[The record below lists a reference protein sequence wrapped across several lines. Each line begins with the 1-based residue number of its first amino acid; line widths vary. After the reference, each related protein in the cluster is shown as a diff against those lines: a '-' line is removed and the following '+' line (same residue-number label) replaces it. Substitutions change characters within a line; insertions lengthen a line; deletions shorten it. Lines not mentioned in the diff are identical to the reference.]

1 MYMVQTPWIVA
12 ASISAHATARPSA
25 LFDDWFR
32 SATLRE
38 HDPEKACPGL
48 DPGWEP
54 VFGKRSCSSNKLEQD
69 DDSKKSHPALAH
81 PLSGSAS
88 EGSERRSPGTLGREV
103 PGLLYPGSPLIPG
116 WTAEPGRYQPFG
128 GALVR

>member
-1 MYMVQTPWIVA
+1 MIRKSGPRF
-12 ASISAHATARPSA
+12 S
-25 LFDDWFR
+25 
-32 SATLRE
+32 
-38 HDPEKACPGL
+38 EKTML
-48 DPGWEP
+48 
-54 VFGKRSCSSNKLEQD
+54 KNKMLEQD

-116 WTAEPGRYQPFG
+116 
-128 GALVR
+128 

>member
-1 MYMVQTPWIVA
+1 MAKALRVLSEPPWA
-12 ASISAHATARPSA
+12 PTE
-25 LFDDWFR
+25 L
-32 SATLRE
+32 E
-38 HDPEKACPGL
+38 HDPEK
-48 DPGWEP
+48 WVP

-116 WTAEPGRYQPFG
+116 
-128 GALVR
+128 